1 MAAMA
6 LGIDGAE
13 AGEKTRDLDNEVSVK
28 NIQISGKTSAAEI
41 RSTIDL
47 FVKAK
52 VSQVQMLSN
61 IHSQVFSAKLE
72 AAKDEFIQNKTI
84 LYRALY
90 KVLGKQQKL

>member
-1 MAAMA
+1 
-6 LGIDGAE
+6 
-13 AGEKTRDLDNEVSVK
+13 
-28 NIQISGKTSAAEI
+28 
-41 RSTIDL
+41 
-47 FVKAK
+47 
-52 VSQVQMLSN
+52 MLSN